1 LSAGRDE
8 LKEVDMVSFWSHC
21 LQLIKSPVSYL
32 SSKRERESHTSE
44 PPLQRAGAETQRTTQ
59 QDQKGHLPDSPL
71 ESAATESD
79 VSDEKSAGAMNPEQ
93 ALVPIMEKLI
103 RNISS
108 LSKEL
113 QLLRGTIE
121 GHKKS
126 LGPQ

>member
-1 LSAGRDE
+1 MG
-8 LKEVDMVSFWSHC
+8 
-21 LQLIKSPVSYL
+21 
-32 SSKRERESHTSE
+32 SKKERESHTSE
-44 PPLQRAGAETQRTTQ
+44 PLLQRAGAETQRTTQ

-71 ESAATESD
+71 ESAATERD
-79 VSDEKSAGAMNPEQ
+79 VSDEKPAGAMNPEQ

-108 LSKEL
+108 LSKEI

>member
-1 LSAGRDE
+1 
-8 LKEVDMVSFWSHC
+8 
-21 LQLIKSPVSYL
+21 VSYL

-44 PPLQRAGAETQRTTQ
+44 PLLQRVGEETQRTIQ

-71 ESAATESD
+71 ESAATARD

-103 RNISS
+103 SNISS